1 MKNFEVQHTIR
12 LYDPELIAE
21 IGRLFDLHHREYKN
35 KNEFLTEVLRL
46 GVKQMNFVPPTTPT
60 GGAIPPCAVT
70 SDLTDEIKE
79 IHAISTETAQYLKT
93 QFKKLYVHVAVAE
106 KLLAAIYNIKTSELA
121 GTPPLAE
128 KAEDGFFDDLPMR
141 FEKIIV
147 SLESR
152 YGLR

>member
-21 IGRLFDLHHREYKN
+21 IGKVFDAKHREYRN
-35 KNEFLTEVLRL
+35 KNEFFTDVLRL
-46 GVKQMNFVPPTTPT
+46 G
-60 GGAIPPCAVT
+60 
-70 SDLTDEIKE
+70 IKE
-79 IHAISTETAQYLKT
+79 MKDVTVIPEINSATPNCVMTDAVLCELKQLQTLSTEVAQYVKI
-93 QFKKLYVHVAVAE
+93 QFKRMYVHIAIAE
-106 KLLAAIYNIKTSELA
+106 KLLAAIYNVKVGELA
-121 GTPPLAE
+121 GTPPIAE
-128 KAEDGFFDDLPMR
+128 KVEDGFFDDLPMR

>member
-12 LYDPELIAE
+12 LYDPALIAE
-21 IGRLFDLHHREYKN
+21 IGRAFDAHHREFRN
-35 KNEFLTEVLRL
+35 KNEFLTELLRL
-46 GVKQMNFVPPTTPT
+46 GVKQMTPVPP
-60 GGAIPPCAVT
+60 ASSESNLPPCAAA
-70 SDLTDEIKE
+70 SDLTNEIKE
-79 IHAISTETAQYLKT
+79 IHAITTETAMYLKT

-121 GTPPLAE
+121 GTPPLSE
-128 KAEDGFFDDLPMR
+128 KVEDGFFDELPMR